1 MQTIQ
6 SVILCACVMK
16 VDLSIFQRISPG
28 NLLPSYPHLTIESMT
43 KTKNDVYIY
52 SGVSIKKKSCSESS
66 QTVKSYV
73 ADTCL
78 YIVYIEFL
86 YPCGLVLAWFIQCRR
101 RRIVGWRVFFCTCS
115 FNSAVRGARGLC
127 SVCGWCLDGR
137 ALRCAA
143 FEFKQGCHLALAS

>member
-1 MQTIQ
+1 MYIH
-6 SVILCACVMK
+6 ILWSIHEEK
-16 VDLSIFQRISPG
+16 ELLRELSDCKE
-28 NLLPSYPHLTIESMT
+28 LHM
-43 KTKNDVYIY
+43 
-52 SGVSIKKKSCSESS
+52 
-66 QTVKSYV
+66 

-78 YIVYIEFL
+78 YIVYIEIL